1 MFNLFSSNEFNKSN
15 SDGIIS
21 GTLFDQNVL
30 KSISG
35 DTFNDNSFLSQAT
48 KLLNGNNKNE
58 KKKNN
63 LLASFFG
70 FGNDGKFNPMAAL
83 GSIGSATGILSM
95 LTGGGQ
101 SNGLM
106 SIVSQIIP
114 FLSSQK
120 KQQDEKIK
128 AENLEKM
135 AQTFVIQNQMLNK
148 ELTET
153 KKTTEDLKQKVAE
166 ADKKADEADKK
177 AEVVSKQLEVS
188 IQKDLADANRKNND
202 LATLIAQ
209 TQASSQGP
217 INVNVTDSTTGQQ
230 QQQQVQVPNQPA
242 IVQ

>member
-48 KLLNGNNKNE
+48 KLLSGNEN
-58 KKKNN
+58 KKKEKNN
-63 LLASFFG
+63 PLASFLG

-120 KQQDEKIK
+120 KQQEAK
-128 AENLEKM
+128 AKEENLEKI
-135 AQTFVIQNQMLNK
+135 AQTFVIQNQRLNK
-148 ELTET
+148 ELEEM
-153 KKTTEDLKQKVAE
+153 KKTTEDLKQKVV
-166 ADKKADEADKK
+166 EADKK

-209 TQASSQGP
+209 TQAPPQGP
-217 INVNVTDSTTGQQ
+217 INVNVTDSTNG

>member
-48 KLLNGNNKNE
+48 KLLSENE
-58 KKKNN
+58 NKKKEKNN
-63 LLASFFG
+63 PLASFLG

-120 KQQDEKIK
+120 KQQEAK
-128 AENLEKM
+128 AKEENLEKI
-135 AQTFVIQNQMLNK
+135 AQTFVIQNQRLNK
-148 ELTET
+148 ELEEM
-153 KKTTEDLKQKVAE
+153 KKTTEDLKQKVV
-166 ADKKADEADKK
+166 EADKK

-209 TQASSQGP
+209 TQAPPQGP
-217 INVNVTDSTTGQQ
+217 INVNVTDSTNGQ

>member
-63 LLASFFG
+63 PLASFFG

-135 AQTFVIQNQMLNK
+135 AQTFVIQNQMLDK

-153 KKTTEDLKQKVAE
+153 KKTTEDLKQKVA
-166 ADKKADEADKK
+166 EADKK

>member
-48 KLLNGNNKNE
+48 KLLSKNENNE
-58 KKKNN
+58 KKRNN
-63 LLASFFG
+63 PLASFLG

-114 FLSSQK
+114 FLSTQK
-120 KQQDEKIK
+120 KQQEAK
-128 AENLEKM
+128 AKEENLEKI
-135 AQTFVIQNQMLNK
+135 AQTFVVQNQTLNK
-148 ELTET
+148 ELEEMKKIT
-153 KKTTEDLKQKVAE
+153 KNLEQKVVE
-166 ADKKADEADKK
+166 TDKK

-209 TQASSQGP
+209 TQAQSQGP

>member
-48 KLLNGNNKNE
+48 KLLAGNNKKE

-63 LLASFFG
+63 PLASFLG

-114 FLSSQK
+114 FLSNQK
-120 KQQDEKIK
+120 KQQEAK
-128 AENLEKM
+128 AKEENLEKI
-135 AQTFVIQNQMLNK
+135 AQTFVVQNQMLNK
-148 ELTET
+148 ELAEM
-153 KKTTEDLKQKVAE
+153 KKTTEVLNQKVA
-166 ADKKADEADKK
+166 EADKK
-177 AEVVSKQLEVS
+177 AEVVSKQLEIS

-209 TQASSQGP
+209 TQPQSQGP
-217 INVNVTDSTTGQQ
+217 INVNVTDSTNG

>member
-1 MFNLFSSNEFNKSN
+1 VFNLFSSNEFNKSN

-48 KLLNGNNKNE
+48 KLLNGNGDRDNKKNKN
-58 KKKNN
+58 NP
-63 LLASFFG
+63 LASFFG

-83 GSIGSATGILSM
+83 GSVGSAAGIFSM

-106 SIVSQIIP
+106 SIVSQIMP
-114 FLSSQK
+114 FLSNQK
-120 KQQDEKIK
+120 KQQQETAK

-148 ELTET
+148 ELAEM
-153 KKTTEDLKQKVAE
+153 KKTTKNLEQKVV
-166 ADKKADEADKK
+166 EADKK

>member
-63 LLASFFG
+63 PLASFFG

-166 ADKKADEADKK
+166 ADKKA
-177 AEVVSKQLEVS
+177 EVVSKQLEVS

>member
-48 KLLNGNNKNE
+48 KLLNGNGDRDNKKNKN
-58 KKKNN
+58 NP
-63 LLASFFG
+63 LASFFG

-83 GSIGSATGILSM
+83 GSVGSAAGIFSM

-106 SIVSQIIP
+106 SIVSQIMP
-114 FLSSQK
+114 FLSNQK
-120 KQQDEKIK
+120 KQQQETAK

-148 ELTET
+148 ELAEM
-153 KKTTEDLKQKVAE
+153 KKTTKNLEQKVV
-166 ADKKADEADKK
+166 EADKK

>member
-48 KLLNGNNKNE
+48 KLLAGNNENNE
-58 KKKNN
+58 KDKKKNN
-63 LLASFFG
+63 PLASFLG

-120 KQQDEKIK
+120 KQQEAK
-128 AENLEKM
+128 AKEENLEKI
-135 AQTFVIQNQMLNK
+135 AQTFVIQNQRLNK
-148 ELTET
+148 ELEEM
-153 KKTTEDLKQKVAE
+153 KKTTEDLKQKVV
-166 ADKKADEADKK
+166 EADKK

-209 TQASSQGP
+209 TQAPPQGP
-217 INVNVTDSTTGQQ
+217 INVNVTDSTNG

>member
-48 KLLNGNNKNE
+48 KLLNGGNKKE
-58 KKKNN
+58 KNN
-63 LLASFFG
+63 PLASFFG

-120 KQQDEKIK
+120 KQQEAK
-128 AENLEKM
+128 AKEENLEKI

-148 ELTET
+148 ELTEM
-153 KKTTEDLKQKVAE
+153 KKTTEVLNQKVV
-166 ADKKADEADKK
+166 EADKK

-209 TQASSQGP
+209 TQAPPQGP
-217 INVNVTDSTTGQQ
+217 INVNVTDSTNG
-230 QQQQVQVPNQPA
+230 QQQVQVPNQPA

>member
-48 KLLNGNNKNE
+48 KLLNGGNKKE
-58 KKKNN
+58 KNN
-63 LLASFFG
+63 PLASFLG

-120 KQQDEKIK
+120 KQQEAK
-128 AENLEKM
+128 AKEENLEKI

-148 ELTET
+148 ELTEM
-153 KKTTEDLKQKVAE
+153 KKTTEVLNQKVV
-166 ADKKADEADKK
+166 EADKK

-209 TQASSQGP
+209 TQVQSQGP

>member
-1 MFNLFSSNEFNKSN
+1 VKKVFNLFSSNEFNKSN

-48 KLLNGNNKNE
+48 KLLNGNGDRDNKKNKN
-58 KKKNN
+58 NP
-63 LLASFFG
+63 LASFFG

-83 GSIGSATGILSM
+83 GSVGSAAGIFSM

-106 SIVSQIIP
+106 SIVSQIMP
-114 FLSSQK
+114 FLSNQK
-120 KQQDEKIK
+120 KQQQETAK

-148 ELTET
+148 ELAEM
-153 KKTTEDLKQKVAE
+153 KKTTKNLEQKVV
-166 ADKKADEADKK
+166 EADKK

>member
-15 SDGIIS
+15 SDGIKS

-48 KLLNGNNKNE
+48 KLLSENKE

-63 LLASFFG
+63 PLASFFG

-83 GSIGSATGILSM
+83 GSVGSVAGIFSM

-106 SIVSQIIP
+106 SIVSQIMP

-120 KQQDEKIK
+120 KQQQETAK

-148 ELTET
+148 ELEEM
-153 KKTTEDLKQKVAE
+153 KKVTEDLKQKVV
-166 ADKKADEADKK
+166 EADKK

-209 TQASSQGP
+209 TQAPPQAP
-217 INVNVTDSTTGQQ
+217 INVNVTDSTNG

>member
-15 SDGIIS
+15 SDGIKS

-48 KLLNGNNKNE
+48 KLLSENKE

-63 LLASFFG
+63 PLASFFG

-83 GSIGSATGILSM
+83 GSVGSAAGIFSM
-95 LTGGGQ
+95 LTGGSQ

-106 SIVSQIIP
+106 SIVSQIMP

-120 KQQDEKIK
+120 KQQQETAK

-148 ELTET
+148 ELEEM
-153 KKTTEDLKQKVAE
+153 KKVTEDLKQKVV
-166 ADKKADEADKK
+166 EADKK

-209 TQASSQGP
+209 TQAPPQAP
-217 INVNVTDSTTGQQ
+217 INVNVTDSTNG

>member
-48 KLLNGNNKNE
+48 KLLAGNNEKE

-63 LLASFFG
+63 PLASFLG

-114 FLSSQK
+114 FLSNQK
-120 KQQDEKIK
+120 KQQEAK
-128 AENLEKM
+128 AKEENLEKI
-135 AQTFVIQNQMLNK
+135 AQTFVVQNQMLNK
-148 ELTET
+148 ELAEM
-153 KKTTEDLKQKVAE
+153 KKTTEVLNQKVA
-166 ADKKADEADKK
+166 EADKK
-177 AEVVSKQLEVS
+177 AEVVSKQLEIS

-209 TQASSQGP
+209 TQPQSQGP
-217 INVNVTDSTTGQQ
+217 INVNVTDSTNG

>member
-48 KLLNGNNKNE
+48 KFLNGNNKNE

-63 LLASFFG
+63 PLASFFG

-166 ADKKADEADKK
+166 ADKKA
-177 AEVVSKQLEVS
+177 EVVSKQLEIS

>member
-15 SDGIIS
+15 SDGIKS

-48 KLLNGNNKNE
+48 KLLSENKE

-63 LLASFFG
+63 PLASFFG

-83 GSIGSATGILSM
+83 GSVGSAAGIFSM

-106 SIVSQIIP
+106 SIVSQIMP

-120 KQQDEKIK
+120 KQQQETAK

-148 ELTET
+148 ELEEM
-153 KKTTEDLKQKVAE
+153 KKVTEDLKQKVV
-166 ADKKADEADKK
+166 EADKK

-209 TQASSQGP
+209 TQAPPQAP
-217 INVNVTDSTTGQQ
+217 INVNVTDSTNG

>member
-48 KLLNGNNKNE
+48 KLLAGNNEKD

-63 LLASFFG
+63 PLASFLG

-114 FLSSQK
+114 FLSNQK
-120 KQQDEKIK
+120 KQQEAK
-128 AENLEKM
+128 AKEENLEKI
-135 AQTFVIQNQMLNK
+135 AQTFVVQNQMLNK
-148 ELTET
+148 ELIEM
-153 KKTTEDLKQKVAE
+153 KKTTEDLKQKVV
-166 ADKKADEADKK
+166 EADKK

-209 TQASSQGP
+209 TQAPPQGP
-217 INVNVTDSTTGQQ
+217 INVNVTDSTNG

>member
-48 KLLNGNNKNE
+48 KLLNANNE

-63 LLASFFG
+63 PLASFFG
-70 FGNDGKFNPMAAL
+70 FGNDGKFNPMTAL

-120 KQQDEKIK
+120 KQQEAK
-128 AENLEKM
+128 AKEENLEKI

-148 ELTET
+148 ELAET
-153 KKTTEDLKQKVAE
+153 KKTTEDLKQKVA
-166 ADKKADEADKK
+166 EADKK

-230 QQQQVQVPNQPA
+230 QQQQQVQVPNQPA

>member
-63 LLASFFG
+63 PLASFFG

-148 ELTET
+148 ELIET
-153 KKTTEDLKQKVAE
+153 KKTTEDLKQKVA
-166 ADKKADEADKK
+166 EADKK